1 MFYYTIPFSF
11 YIFFTIPVSPCQC
24 HGSELLL
31 KRKINAAIPCSI
43 HRLILRLLAPG
54 VKSLRSKDTVPKC
67 GKMFPI
73 VPWPLFDYFA
83 LVISQ
88 IPIRK
93 LIINYHLIISQKVI
107 HKSGSNNIRFIIW
120 RTLVPHLSFK
130 IL

>member
-1 MFYYTIPFSF
+1 MFYNTFPFLF
-11 YIFFTIPVSPCQC
+11 YIFYTVTVGPCQC

-31 KRKINAAIPCSI
+31 QCQVDAAISCSI
-43 HRLILRLLAPG
+43 HMPILRLLALG

-73 VPWPLFDYFA
+73 VPRLLFDYFA

-93 LIINYHLIISQKVI
+93 LIINYYLLIYKKVVR
-107 HKSGSNNIRFIIW
+107 KFDY
-120 RTLVPHLSFK
+120 
-130 IL
+130 